1 MWAMPNFRRQH
12 CGRALGELYR
22 SLQDTVRLP
31 SRVALGPIK
40 ELRGRQI
47 NALMLI
53 ARVLKR
59 TCAGDDVA
67 DLFADLAIALHGLDV
82 SIDHP
87 MFEVSKKVGHS
98 VRQGVQGTVL
108 MIDPMFGDFVGPKI
122 LRLCVGWTLSFMPTN
137 QRW

>member
-1 MWAMPNFRRQH
+1 MDVIFYAHEPKMVTKPVLIKKARTNKFFHVGDAKLQAAALSV
-12 CGRALGELYR
+12 ALGELYR

-67 DLFADLAIALHGLDV
+67 DLFCG
-82 SIDHP
+82 S
-87 MFEVSKKVGHS
+87 GHRS
-98 VRQGVQGTVL
+98 SR
-108 MIDPMFGDFVGPKI
+108 
-122 LRLCVGWTLSFMPTN
+122 S
-137 QRW
+137 